1 MVQPN
6 DTHLIPEQP
15 GVYLM
20 KGEGEKV
27 LYVGKAGNLR
37 TRVRAHIQGTPGSGG
52 FYRSFVPLVRDI
64 AYLVTD
70 NEVEALLLEYNLIKE
85 HDPEFNVRL
94 KDDKR
99 YPYIKVTLAEPF
111 PRVFLTRTLAQDGS
125 RYFGPYPHVKEART
139 TLNALKELF
148 PIRQCRVPCERLRRR
163 TRPCL
168 NYEMRKCLGP
178 CSGKITREEYDV
190 LVKGIVDFLSGR
202 TRSVLSLAERKM
214 KDYSALQH
222 YEKAAVFRDILRAI
236 EATSTQQRVSGA
248 LTESEDYIALDSV
261 AEMLCVSVLRNRQ
274 GRLVGGEYF
283 FLDNAE
289 HAETPERIRAFL
301 RDFYALSTDI
311 PPEIVLPVELEEQA
325 SLEEWLRSHSG
336 HGVTLHCPQR
346 GRKVRVL
353 ELARQNAHFRAQERY
368 LKMHGLHEEVDL
380 GVIQI
385 QEILGM
391 PHPPMRIECFDIA
404 NISGRDAVGSMVVF
418 QNGAPAK
425 SAYRRFKIQ
434 RTDQPDDYAM
444 MREMLERRF
453 QHTDEAFGTM
463 PDLILIDG
471 GKGHLN
477 VALGVLQKY
486 SLPIPALALAK
497 QEEDLYLP
505 DQDYPLA
512 LDRGEASLKLLVSL
526 RDEAHRF
533 AQDYHHRVR
542 RKSSQFSFLDGVS
555 GIGPSRRKALLKAFG
570 SIKAIREATV
580 EQLTSISGITEDM
593 AMRIQEHLKKR

>member
-6 DTHLIPEQP
+6 EIHLIPEQP

-20 KGEGEKV
+20 KGDDDRI
-27 LYVGKAGNLR
+27 LYIGKAGNLR
-37 TRVRAHIQGTPGSGG
+37 ARVRAHLQGTPGSGG
-52 FYRSFVPLVRDI
+52 FYRSFVPLVRDVS
-64 AYLVTD
+64 YLVTD
-70 NEVEALLLEYNLIKE
+70 NEVEALLLEHNLIKE
-85 HDPEFNVRL
+85 HNPEFNVKL

-99 YPYIKVTLAEPF
+99 YPYIKVTLAEEY

-139 TLNALKELF
+139 TLNAMKELF
-148 PIRQCRVPCERLRRR
+148 PIRQCRVPCDRLKRR

-168 NYEMRKCLGP
+168 NFEMGKCLGP
-178 CSGKITREEYDV
+178 CSGKITSEEYDV

-202 TRSVLSLAERKM
+202 KKSVLSLAERKM
-214 KDYSALQH
+214 KEYATVHQ
-222 YEKAAVFRDILRAI
+222 YEKAAVFRDIMRAI
-236 EATSTQQRVSGA
+236 EATSTQQRVSGP
-248 LTESEDYIALDSV
+248 LTESEDYIGLDSV

-289 HAETPERIRAFL
+289 HAEAPERIRAFL
-301 RDFYALSTDI
+301 RDFYALSTDV
-311 PPEIVLPVELEEQA
+311 PPEIVLPVQLEDRILLEQ
-325 SLEEWLRSHSG
+325 WLQSHSG
-336 HGVTLHCPQR
+336 HSVSLHCPQR
-346 GRKVRVL
+346 GRKVRIL
-353 ELARQNAHFRAQERY
+353 ELAQQNAHFRALERY
-368 LKMHGLHEEVDL
+368 LKMHGLREGVNP

-391 PHPPMRIECFDIA
+391 PHPPMRIECYDIA

-418 QNGAPAK
+418 QNGSPAK
-425 SAYRRFKIQ
+425 GSYRRFKIQ

-453 QHTDEAFGTM
+453 QHTDEAFGTI
-463 PDLILIDG
+463 PDLVLIDG

-477 VALGVLQKY
+477 VALDVLQKF

-497 QEEDLYLP
+497 QEEELYLP
-505 DQDYPLA
+505 NQDYPLV
-512 LDRGEASLKLLVSL
+512 LDRGEASLSLLVRL

-533 AQDYHHRVR
+533 AQDYHHRMR
-542 RKSSQFSFLDGVS
+542 RKTSQRSALDEIP
-555 GIGPSRRKALLKAFG
+555 GIGSSRRKALLRKFG
-570 SIKAIREATV
+570 SLAQIREATV
-580 EQLTSISGITEDM
+580 EQLTAVSGITEDT
-593 AMRIQEHLKKR
+593 AMKIQEHLKKQ